1 MENVFEPKYDYVNF
15 SRKVKKVKEK
25 MVGEM
30 DRKKKYDEEIALF
43 LKRPVRNETKR
54 NYKRQKKSW
63 KRSMLSKPGYCAL
76 EALIQHG

>member
-30 DRKKKYDEEIALF
+30 DRKKKQDEERNRF
-43 LKRPVRNETKR
+43 WKRPSR
-54 NYKRQKKSW
+54 
-63 KRSMLSKPGYCAL
+63 
-76 EALIQHG
+76 HGA